1 MYYSLVYILF
11 TVRACVYIHHDLA
24 AVSLII
30 RLILCTKQLD
40 ASAGLIVY
48 FFFYRFIPCTID
60 CPVLLIYCFVSVYHM
75 YHN

>member
-11 TVRACVYIHHDLA
+11 TVRACVYIRHDLA

-48 FFFYRFIPCTID
+48 FFLQIYTMYYRLSCA
-60 CPVLLIYCFVSVYHM
+60 VNLLLCVCISHVP
-75 YHN
+75 